1 MEIELR
7 YCTMDCNGVCIY
19 IYKEVYNRMY
29 QGKLHV
35 AISRRDRTL
44 KNDALGLGGHH
55 PKMAA
60 SFGSVKYQKK
70 TCVYVYIQILC

>member
-1 MEIELR
+1 MMYKQWRYTGNRTEIQLI
-7 YCTMDCNGVCIY
+7 TTVCIYILY

-44 KNDALGLGGHH
+44 KNDALGLGVII
-55 PKMAA
+55 PKWQQV
-60 SFGSVKYQKK
+60 SGQ
-70 TCVYVYIQILC
+70 

>member
-1 MEIELR
+1 M
-7 YCTMDCNGVCIY
+7 Y

-44 KNDALGLGGHH
+44 KNDALGLGVII
-55 PKMAA
+55 PKWQQV
-60 SFGSVKYQKK
+60 SGQ
-70 TCVYVYIQILC
+70 

>member
-1 MEIELR
+1 
-7 YCTMDCNGVCIY
+7 MDYNGVYIHIYMCIY

-44 KNDALGLGGHH
+44 KNDALGLGVII
-55 PKMAA
+55 PKWQQV
-60 SFGSVKYQKK
+60 SGQ
-70 TCVYVYIQILC
+70 

>member
-1 MEIELR
+1 
-7 YCTMDCNGVCIY
+7 
-19 IYKEVYNRMY
+19 MY

-35 AISRRDRTL
+35 AISLRDRTL

-70 TCVYVYIQILC
+70 TCVYVYIYIYTLW